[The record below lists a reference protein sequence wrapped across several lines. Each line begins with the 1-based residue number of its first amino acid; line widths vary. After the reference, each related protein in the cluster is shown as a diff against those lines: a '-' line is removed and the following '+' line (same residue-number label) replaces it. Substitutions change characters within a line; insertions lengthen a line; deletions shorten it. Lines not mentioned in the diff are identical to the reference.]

1 VDRRVRG
8 LDWVPQEYVL
18 APEPGLITEAYG
30 DLARAFNVHEL
41 RDPHGRWTRA
51 GEGGSHVQTLA
62 GLGQRPGAGYR
73 PAGHPAAPSVSDLAG
88 MVGALTDRLAQAEE
102 RARSTDVEHARALA
116 GLRDSLRYEQKQLAA
131 ESAKVAAE
139 GKTIADLS
147 DDRRKE
153 IVRSLAT
160 VLGLIAVAG
169 LIIATAGMAL
179 PPIAAAGIAVGPLV
193 GGELVTALHETH
205 QHHRRVRSARG

>member
-8 LDWVPQEYVL
+8 LDWAAAEYEMAAEPVPG
-18 APEPGLITEAYG
+18 GL
-30 DLARAFNVHEL
+30 LSRAFDQREL
-41 RDPHGRWTRA
+41 RDAHGRWVKGSA
-51 GEGGSHVQTLA
+51 SHVQTLA
-62 GLGQRPGAGYR
+62 GLGQQGPRTGYR
-73 PAGHPAAPSVSDLAG
+73 PAGHPEPSVGELAG
-88 MVGALTDRLAQAEE
+88 MVGRLTDRLAAAEE
-102 RARSTDVEHARALA
+102 QARSTDVEHARALA

-169 LIIATAGMAL
+169 LILATAGLAL
-179 PPIAAAGIAVGPLV
+179 PPIAAAGIAVGPLLA
-193 GGELVTALHETH
+193 GELTTALHEQH